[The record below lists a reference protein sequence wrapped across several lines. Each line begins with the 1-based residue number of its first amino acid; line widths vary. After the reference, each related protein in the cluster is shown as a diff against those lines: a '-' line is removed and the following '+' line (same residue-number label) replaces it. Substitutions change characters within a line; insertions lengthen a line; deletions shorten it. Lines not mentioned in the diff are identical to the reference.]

1 MISVYS
7 ILYRRCPISVCQMN
21 GPDCFYSW
29 NAWLAS
35 PFFLCLPKIWALGRI
50 PDLIL
55 PAQLC
60 PPFLVSP
67 LPAYDPQML
76 GGWREKTVSYRAG
89 IQNTGLLDITK
100 PAEECPYRSSL
111 DFNWKVK
118 EETLE
123 IIQSVLPSPTLQM
136 IKLPRERECLPKVA
150 WPCGGDGQ
158 GDKSS
163 VTSQS
168 LQTVSLYLHTLMPWW
183 VQALLNPILHSSL
196 KNGTHQ
202 IFPILLNAV

>member
-1 MISVYS
+1 M
-7 ILYRRCPISVCQMN
+7 
-21 GPDCFYSW
+21 
-29 NAWLAS
+29 
-35 PFFLCLPKIWALGRI
+35 
-50 PDLIL
+50 
-55 PAQLC
+55 
-60 PPFLVSP
+60 
-67 LPAYDPQML
+67 
-76 GGWREKTVSYRAG
+76 SYRAG

-100 PAEECPYRSSL
+100 PAEECAYRSSL

-136 IKLPRERECLPKVA
+136 IKLSSERECLPKAA

-168 LQTVSLYLHTLMPWW
+168 LQTVSLYLHTLMPW
-183 VQALLNPILHSSL
+183 
-196 KNGTHQ
+196 
-202 IFPILLNAV
+202 